1 MELITKTNQPLL
13 IISDNVQKEAL
24 ATLIINKIRGILN
37 VVAVRAP
44 GFGDRRKALLDDLAI
59 LTGGQ
64 VISAEAGLTLE
75 NVELEYLG
83 KARRVIIGK
92 DSTTII

>member
-1 MELITKTNQPLL
+1 MFE
-13 IISDNVQKEAL
+13 KEAL

-64 VISAEAGLTLE
+64 VVFCRCGVNA
-75 NVELEYLG
+75 
-83 KARRVIIGK
+83 
-92 DSTTII
+92 